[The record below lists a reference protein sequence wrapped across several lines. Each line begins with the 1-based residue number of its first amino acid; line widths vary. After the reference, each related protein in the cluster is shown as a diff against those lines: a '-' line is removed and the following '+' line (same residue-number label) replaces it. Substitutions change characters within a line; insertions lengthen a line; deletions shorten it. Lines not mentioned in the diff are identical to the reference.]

1 MDNDIAK
8 TTSDSQSTEHT
19 KPKEDESLSSLPS
32 FVTRSRR
39 GVPYDTNP
47 FSYFGIKTFTPSE
60 KLDLLNKLVA
70 SQNSLNLTAVALR
83 KNLLT
88 LIVIIILICRRR
100 HEVF

>member
-1 MDNDIAK
+1 M
-8 TTSDSQSTEHT
+8 TQT
-19 KPKEDESLSSLPS
+19 PS
-32 FVTRSRR
+32 
-39 GVPYDTNP
+39 
-47 FSYFGIKTFTPSE
+47 GIKTFTPSE